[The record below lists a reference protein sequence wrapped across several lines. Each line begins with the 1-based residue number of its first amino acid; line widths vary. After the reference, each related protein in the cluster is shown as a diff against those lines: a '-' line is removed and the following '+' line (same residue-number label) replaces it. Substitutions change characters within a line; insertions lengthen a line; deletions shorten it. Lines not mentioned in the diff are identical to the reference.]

1 MSDHGEHRAGTVS
14 NCLKCKAIA
23 YEPSWYAAM
32 LAFGGERN
40 LTDTFIRLT
49 DHAEAITTP
58 TGPLWT

>member
-1 MSDHGEHRAGTVS
+1 MSRHGEHQAGTVS
-14 NCLKCKAIA
+14 DCLKCKAIA

-32 LAFGGERN
+32 LAFGGERS
-40 LTDTFIRLT
+40 LTGTIVRLT